1 MKNRQIYLLL
11 YCFICLSSVANTGHA
26 KPVIPIMVGDI
37 TTVNTSY
44 GETKTN
50 SSAKSAPLSA
60 DSDRDGEADYR
71 DAFPQDPKRSKSIAF
86 CDTNSVTCDEHGECQ
101 DPHLPDPR
109 CPQLIEEPA
118 ASRLRLL
125 GFDADRDGIR
135 DDIEKQIDAAFSGM
149 VNDLTR
155 KMAIS
160 YQKILSGALN
170 NKQINQQV
178 TEIERLNSCIRDA
191 TSSNAKTGHR
201 FITHRQLN
209 TIDRTRTYLQRA
221 AEAYDTEGPPEIK
234 DCNNSSNKPTTQL
247 YRQKMPVMTKSTP
260 MVFSAYSLAKTK
272 YLKDSHFYFI
282 NGVMN
287 NQREA
292 KQSRDKLRRMVHSA
306 PITLL
311 YNTNHLL
318 LQFFD
323 LWVHKSGEMIVDHR
337 STLRFWGFIYETMPS
352 DSSLTNAFMKWYD
365 PDRDIGYWAKKD
377 LNKMIKRVKRSLKKN
392 KKVVIISHSE
402 GNFFYRNIHK
412 ALAQWDIKKTQQCFA
427 GVGIATPLSSKF
439 GDYSYVTNS
448 NDKIINTARR
458 LWGSTLDANI
468 TIPNGYGGFLGHDL
482 QNTYLSHP
490 NSIRRLKTNID
501 QTVTRLHKRCTG
513 KTCAEPV
520 GKAGG
525 KGNHKYTYALK
536 HTSPHKV
543 EISFEAYNVPDSIKI
558 TANGKTI
565 AKTDGL
571 VRGFHQWEIDYDPKK
586 HGTKFIAHV
595 DAPDGGTAWKLCIDC
610 EGSSCNGQIQRKKI
624 GYSFTGAEFQDFWRC
639 SNYRIDGSP
648 VQRSGTKKLSVGK
661 HSFSANCRCKWGVS
675 AGFCKPF
682 FGAPYVLVS
691 WSSASCG
698 GRQQCALNN
707 KREVIVE
714 VF

>member
-11 YCFICLSSVANTGHA
+11 YCFICLSSVANTGHD
-26 KPVIPIMVGDI
+26 KPVMPIMVGDI
-37 TTVNTSY
+37 TTINTSY

-50 SSAKSAPLSA
+50 SKSKSTPLGA

-109 CPQLIEEPA
+109 CLQLIEEPA

-155 KMAIS
+155 EMALS
-160 YQKILSGALN
+160 YQKVLSGTLN

-178 TEIERLNSCIRDA
+178 AEIERLNSCIRNA
-191 TSSNAKTGHR
+191 TSNDAKTGHR

-234 DCNNSSNKPTTQL
+234 DCNNSNNKPMTQL
-247 YRQKMPVMTKSTP
+247 YRQKMPVVTKSTP

-287 NQREA
+287 KQNAA

-323 LWVHKSGEMIVDHR
+323 LWVHKSGEMIVDHG

-377 LNKMIKRVKRSLKKN
+377 LNKMIKRVKRSLKEN

-402 GNFFYRNIHK
+402 GNFFYRNIYK

-468 TIPNGYGGFLGHDL
+468 TIPSGYGGFLGHDL

-501 QTVTRLHKRCTG
+501 QTVTRLHKRCRG

-525 KGNHKYTYALK
+525 KGNHRYTYALK

-558 TANGKTI
+558 TANGRTI

-571 VRGFHQWEIDYDPKK
+571 VSGFHQWEIDYDPKK

-595 DAPDGGTAWKLCIDC
+595 DAPNGGTAWKLCIDC

-624 GYSFTGAEFQDFWRC
+624 SYSFTGTEFHNYWRC

-661 HSFSANCRCKWGVS
+661 HSFSANCRCPFS

-682 FGAPYVLVS
+682 FGAPYVSVG